1 MTQDSNAIL
10 TLCSHICVGEGV
22 HPLEPKEYSDLVT
35 LLKQAGKT
43 PRDLFDFSSEDFGIL
58 NDYKVERT
66 DEKTFSGRKVGQRFI
81 IKIPFN

>member
-1 MTQDSNAIL
+1 MYLSELYGRIGQMLQEHGDMKVQRYRSLKFDGI
-10 TLCSHICVGEGV
+10 VGTNLNSFV
-22 HPLEPKEYSDLVT
+22 
-35 LLKQAGKT
+35 
-43 PRDLFDFSSEDFGIL
+43 DFSSEDFGIL

>member
-1 MTQDSNAIL
+1 MYLSELYGRIGQMLQEHGDMKVQRHRSLKIDG
-10 TLCSHICVGEGV
+10 IVGTNLSSFV
-22 HPLEPKEYSDLVT
+22 
-35 LLKQAGKT
+35 
-43 PRDLFDFSSEDFGIL
+43 DFSSEDFEIL